1 MRRLQDLGAIIG
13 EADAFLLD
21 QFGTLHDGAA
31 LYPGVAAALRRVRA
45 SGARVLI
52 LSNSGSRASRNAA
65 RLARLGLS
73 PGQYDGFLSS
83 GEVAWRML
91 SGPRPPSLRGA
102 RRCLVLARGDGPD
115 LLNGLDLLRVQDAAE
130 ADLILLLGSEADRLG
145 LDHYRE
151 RLLPAA
157 RRGIPCL
164 CANPDR
170 LMVLPGGAEAAAA
183 GTIAEAYEAMGG
195 PVIWI
200 GKPHGAIY
208 DEAFATLGG
217 VPRARIWAV
226 GDSVEHDVAGGAR
239 QSCRSALVLTGIAAA
254 LDAIGLEAEIKRF
267 GANPDVVLPAF
278 IWPEAQ
284 PCSGSATEG
293 R

>member
-145 LDHYRE
+145 LDPYRE

-267 GANPDVVLPAF
+267 GASPDVVLPAF

>member
-1 MRRLQDLGAIIG
+1 MRRLSDLGAIIG

-31 LYPGVAAALRRVRA
+31 LYPGVATAVRRLRA
-45 SGARVLI
+45 SGARILI
-52 LSNSGSRASRNAA
+52 LSNSGSRGSRNAT
-65 RLARLGLS
+65 RLTKLGL
-73 PGQYDGFLSS
+73 PPEQYDGFLSS

-91 SGPRPPSLRGA
+91 AGPRPPSLRGA
-102 RRCLVLARGDGPD
+102 RRCLVLARGAGRD
-115 LLNGLDLLRVQDAAE
+115 LLAGLDLLSVEDAAE

-170 LMVLPGGAEAAAA
+170 LMVLPGGGEAPAPGA
-183 GTIAEAYEAMGG
+183 IAEAYEAMGG
-195 PVIWI
+195 RVIWI

-208 DEAFATLGG
+208 EEAFEILGN
-217 VPRARIWAV
+217 VPRARVWAV
-226 GDSVEHDVAGGAR
+226 GDSVEHDVAGGA
-239 QSCRSALVLTGIAAA
+239 QQGCRTALVLTGIAAS
-254 LDAIGLEAEIKRF
+254 LDETGLRAEIARF
-267 GANPDVVLPAF
+267 GASPDVVLAAF
-278 IWPEAQ
+278 TWPEA
-284 PCSGSATEG
+284 
-293 R
+293 